1 MATFSVIQTH
11 LPRHFYLTVDFFGL
25 RRNGSSSWI
34 IPQVRYLLEQA
45 LWHGDFRHLEREL
58 ATMTDHLRTD
68 LHQLFPQR
76 GERPVFHLL
85 RQRKRPHEVAQI
97 VGPGVKLGRPDSIG
111 VLRGLIHT
119 PVSFGPWKEKL
130 MADPANFVEAYIDRT
145 RVV

>member
-1 MATFSVIQTH
+1 MADD
-11 LPRHFYLTVDFFGL
+11 L
-25 RRNGSSSWI
+25 GSNLD
-34 IPQVRYLLEQA
+34 QLL
-45 LWHGDFRHLEREL
+45 
-58 ATMTDHLRTD
+58 
-68 LHQLFPQR
+68 PQR
-76 GERPVFHLL
+76 GQRPVFHLL
-85 RQRKRPHEVAQI
+85 RQRKCPHEVAQI